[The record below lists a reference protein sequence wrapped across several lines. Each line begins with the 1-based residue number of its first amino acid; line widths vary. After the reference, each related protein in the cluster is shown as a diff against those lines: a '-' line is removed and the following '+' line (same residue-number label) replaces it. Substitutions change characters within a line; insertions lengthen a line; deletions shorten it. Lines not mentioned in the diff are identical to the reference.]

1 MKGVQLT
8 KLVQELGLH
17 NLTPEI
23 DLSEIVIKTAEIN
36 RPALQLTG
44 YLEHFANERVQIIG
58 YVEYTYLMQLSMHD
72 MTPEQAKQTSK
83 FLHTISDFERLG
95 DHAVNISRVAQ
106 ELHEKSRTFSE
117 SATYELNVLE
127 KALVEIVDL
136 TVNSFVDE
144 DLETAAKVEPLRELI
159 GILCNDLKLRH
170 IKRLRNGQCNLNTGF
185 AFNDLLTNYERIAAH
200 CSNVAVAIL
209 ELDSS
214 NFDIHEYTKS
224 VRKLKD
230 ETYLTAFEE
239 YEKKYDING
248 YQPEAEAD
256 KKFSAKAKD
265 SEKDKDNEKS
275 SGKKKDKDKKKDKKK

>member
-1 MKGVQLT
+1 MKNKKHIVTGILAHVDAGKT
-8 KLVQELGLH
+8 
-17 NLTPEI
+17 T
-23 DLSEIVIKTAEIN
+23 LSEAILYTAGNLRKI
-36 RPALQLTG
+36 G
-44 YLEHFANERVQIIG
+44 RVDNG
-58 YVEYTYLMQLSMHD
+58 DAFLDTY
-72 MTPEQAKQTSK
+72 
-83 FLHTISDFERLG
+83 
-95 DHAVNISRVAQ
+95 
-106 ELHEKSRTFSE
+106 
-117 SATYELNVLE
+117 
-127 KALVEIVDL
+127 
-136 TVNSFVDE
+136 E

-170 IKRLRNGQCNLNTGF
+170 IKRLRNGQCDLNTGF

-200 CSNVAVAIL
+200 CSNIAVAIL

-265 SEKDKDNEKS
+265 SEKNKENEKS

>member
-170 IKRLRNGQCNLNTGF
+170 IKRLRNGQCDLNTGF

-265 SEKDKDNEKS
+265 SEKNKDNEKS

>member
-8 KLVQELGLH
+8 KMVQELELN

-23 DLSEIVIKTAEIN
+23 DLSGIVIKTAEIN

-72 MTPEQAKQTSK
+72 MTPDQAKQTSK

-106 ELHEKSRTFSE
+106 ALHEKSRTFSE

-170 IKRLRNGQCNLNTGF
+170 IKRLRNGQCDLNTGF

>member
-8 KLVQELGLH
+8 KLAQELNLT
-17 NLTPEI
+17 NLTPDI
-23 DLSEIVIKTAEIN
+23 DLTEIYVKTAEIN

-72 MTPEQAKQTSK
+72 MTPDQAKQTSK

-144 DLETAAKVEPLRELI
+144 DLDTAAKVEPLRELI

-170 IKRLRNGQCNLNTGF
+170 IKRLRNGQCDLNTGF

-200 CSNVAVAIL
+200 CSNIAVAIL

-265 SEKDKDNEKS
+265 SEKNKDNEKS

>member
-1 MKGVQLT
+1 
-8 KLVQELGLH
+8 
-17 NLTPEI
+17 
-23 DLSEIVIKTAEIN
+23 
-36 RPALQLTG
+36 
-44 YLEHFANERVQIIG
+44 
-58 YVEYTYLMQLSMHD
+58 MHD
-72 MTPEQAKQTSK
+72 MTPSRRNRPPK

-144 DLETAAKVEPLRELI
+144 DLDTAAKVEPLRELI

-170 IKRLRNGQCNLNTGF
+170 IKRLRNGQCDLNTGF

-200 CSNVAVAIL
+200 CSNIAVAIL

-265 SEKDKDNEKS
+265 SEKNKDNEKS